1 MSSETTQIP
10 VTKNTRQKLR
20 NISAKGETYD
30 QIVKE
35 LIESQ
40 ENVKEAK
47 KFRQWFENNFQ
58 IFGFDGLKHSKHDS
72 TYILERNGEDKKVE
86 LEILSS
92 DFLKHGH
99 DPSSVDLL
107 ICLLEDEESPVE
119 TKEITDLDLKT
130 DEIGQTSKNFK
141 FGKAFLLLELTEKNA
156 DVSPV
161 EITLEELAQRL
172 ERNEEIVSRW
182 LDELSEQGF
191 VQRES
196 NENSERLALTQ
207 DGLKI
212 LTDIWERLRDIFCEG
227 SEKIEL
233 KGEVVSGLGE
243 GGYYIGQEGYQTQ
256 FKEKIG
262 FESYPGTLDL
272 KLNPS
277 SLKLKKWLKMRDG
290 LEIEGF
296 STEERSF
303 GSAKAFPSKIKDE
316 EAAIVLPY
324 RTHHEEDILEIIA
337 PVELRDEFELED
349 GDELKIEVEI

>member
-10 VTKNTRQKLR
+10 VTKDTRQNLR
-20 NISAKGETYD
+20 DISAKGETYD
-30 QIVKE
+30 QIIRR

-40 ENVKEAK
+40 GNVQEAR

-58 IFGFDGLKHSKHDS
+58 IFGFDELKHSKHDS
-72 TYILERNGEDKKVE
+72 TYILEKNGKEREVE

-92 DFLKHGH
+92 DFLEHGH

-107 ICLLEDEESPVE
+107 ICLLEDEETPVE
-119 TKEITDLDLKT
+119 TKEITDLDLT
-130 DEIGQTSKNFK
+130 EEFSRASESFE
-141 FGKAFLLLELTEKNA
+141 FGKVFLLLELTEENA

-161 EITLEELAQRL
+161 EITLEELSERL
-172 ERNEEIVSRW
+172 GRKEEIVSRW
-182 LDELSEQGF
+182 LDELLEQGF
-191 VQRES
+191 VKRES
-196 NENSERLALTQ
+196 NETSEKLALTQ
-207 DGLKI
+207 DGLKV
-212 LTDIWERLRDIFCEG
+212 LTNIWERLRDIFCEG

-262 FESYPGTLDL
+262 FKPYPGTLDL
-272 KLNPS
+272 KLSPS

-290 LEIEGF
+290 VEIEGF

-303 GSAKAFPSKIKDE
+303 GPAKAFPSKIKDE

-324 RTHHEEDILEIIA
+324 RTHHEENILEIIS
-337 PVELRDEFELED
+337 PIELRKEFELED